1 MKATTFALLSLV
13 TGFATAAAH
22 TEDRVPV
29 GRHFDPGATPA
40 MEAARRYIDVRDDRG
55 GPSYGYSD
63 RSRREAPRGYWR
75 DVTVKTWIPERWVM
89 TRNRWGRAVRIFE
102 PGYFTCSTSRMWVD
116 ATRNS
121 PAHAWSR

>member
-40 MEAARRYIDVRDDRG
+40 MEAARRHIDVRDDRG
-55 GPSYGYSD
+55 GRSYGYSD

-116 ATRNS
+116 ARRNS

>member
-29 GRHFDPGATPA
+29 FRHFDPGATPA

-102 PGYFTCSTSRMWVD
+102 PGYFTCSTTRVWVD
-116 ATRNS
+116 DRRNS